1 MAGVLFQKAEQHQL
15 QIVGGHL
22 AATAPAAA
30 IAAEAVVGIAATA
43 APGATKPATA
53 TPGMATMTAAAAFA
67 EIAVRHVLGVAGAR
81 LFVWAAGVIVMPAMA
96 SIRTPGVFVM
106 VTAAF
111 VVVAAAVAAAAVAV
125 AGFMAKTA

>member
-1 MAGVLFQKAEQHQL
+1 
-15 QIVGGHL
+15 
-22 AATAPAAA
+22 
-30 IAAEAVVGIAATA
+30 
-43 APGATKPATA
+43 
-53 TPGMATMTAAAAFA
+53 
-67 EIAVRHVLGVAGAR
+67 VAGAR